1 MAASLDLQNA
11 QRWNNL
17 FPLIRPTV
25 QTIQTAKGQKI
36 MVDKALAQ
44 GKHIHIAAIGGL
56 GNFSSKILDNRT
68 ATAIITDQSGAG
80 LLTPTDIE
88 KALQNA
94 GAAKEQGVVIV
105 RLGKKRRVETHSP
118 SIIEV
123 ETEGELEQDHV
134 LHLLAN
140 ATESARSSM
149 TQAGELLKLWAKSN
163 STSRS
168 KFHVEKANGNPAVLH
183 AEGPTGYQNAKDA
196 ITKDLKQAM
205 KAHSAQEGPVTYS
218 VHYSDVNGLSR
229 LENYIMAGEI
239 AQFLGEHAD
248 QSCQKSQTVLTKILL
263 DSQNIKFNLSHSTVL
278 NHTDTARG
286 FGISICPIDAH
297 YLAPQAKPQA
307 DTRATGQGESALH
320 ALMPKSSTMTF
331 TDAEVRKRITAG
343 CNAVIKA
350 EPTITE
356 YDTIVGDGDC
366 GYTLRDGAKQ
376 VLSFI
381 EGKDLSK
388 LPQQVAQLVSELE
401 VNMGGT
407 SGALYCIYLTAL
419 AGALASDSS
428 VPKALKTAL
437 DSLCKYT
444 KARLGDRTMMD
455 ALIPFIETLNS
466 TNDGDQAIEK
476 SKQGVEGTKQMQAS
490 LGRSTY
496 LDESATQGVPD
507 PGAFGLLILLQGM
520 TTA

>member
-1 MAASLDLQNA
+1 MGMAVAVEQTIPFPQASLDLQNA

-80 LLTPTDIE
+80 LLTPADVE

-105 RLGKKRRVETHSP
+105 RLGKQRRVETHSP

-123 ETEGELEQDHV
+123 ETE
-134 LHLLAN
+134 
-140 ATESARSSM
+140 
-149 TQAGELLKLWAKSN
+149 GELLKLWAKSN

-239 AQFLGEHAD
+239 AQFL
-248 QSCQKSQTVLTKILL
+248 

-286 FGISICPIDAH
+286 FGISICPIDTH
-297 YLAPQAKPQA
+297 SLAPQAKPQA
-307 DTRATGQGESALH
+307 DTRATDQGESALH

-381 EGKDLSK
+381 ERKDLSK

-419 AGALASDSS
+419 AGALAADSS

-466 TNDGDQAIEK
+466 TNDGSQAIEK

-507 PGAFGLLILLQGM
+507 PGAYGLLILLQVM

>member
-1 MAASLDLQNA
+1 MGGGSVLLPLSLSSSFNMAVAVEQTIPFLQASLDLQNA

-80 LLTPTDIE
+80 LLTPADVE

-118 SIIEV
+118 SIVEV

-239 AQFLGEHAD
+239 AQFL
-248 QSCQKSQTVLTKILL
+248 

-278 NHTDTARG
+278 NHADVARG

-320 ALMPKSSTMTF
+320 ALMPKSSTMSF
-331 TDAEVRKRITAG
+331 DDAEVRKRITAG
-343 CNAVIKA
+343 CNA
-350 EPTITE
+350 
-356 YDTIVGDGDC
+356 
-366 GYTLRDGAKQ
+366 
-376 VLSFI
+376 FI

-466 TNDGDQAIEK
+466 TNDGGQAIEK

-507 PGAFGLLILLQGM
+507 PGAYGLLILL
-520 TTA
+520 

>member
-1 MAASLDLQNA
+1 MAVAVEQTIPFPQASLDLQNA
-11 QRWNNL
+11 QRWNSL

-80 LLTPTDIE
+80 LLTPADIE

-218 VHYSDVNGLSR
+218 VHYSDTHKTS
-229 LENYIMAGEI
+229 
-239 AQFLGEHAD
+239 
-248 QSCQKSQTVLTKILL
+248 
-263 DSQNIKFNLSHSTVL
+263 KFNLSHSTVL

>member
-1 MAASLDLQNA
+1 MAVAVEQTIPFPQASLDLQNA

-25 QTIQTAKGQKI
+25 QTVQTAKGQKI

-80 LLTPTDIE
+80 LLTPADVE

-105 RLGKKRRVETHSP
+105 RLGKQRRVETHSP

-239 AQFLGEHAD
+239 AQFL
-248 QSCQKSQTVLTKILL
+248 

-278 NHTDTARG
+278 NHADVARG

-320 ALMPKSSTMTF
+320 ALMPKSSTMSF
-331 TDAEVRKRITAG
+331 DDAEVRKRITAG

-366 GYTLRDGAKQ
+366 GYTLRDGATQ

-419 AGALASDSS
+419 AGALAADSS

-466 TNDGDQAIEK
+466 TNDGSQAIEK

-507 PGAFGLLILLQGM
+507 PGAYGLLILLQGM

>member
-1 MAASLDLQNA
+1 MAVAVEQTIPFPQASLDLQNA

-80 LLTPTDIE
+80 LLTPADIE

-118 SIIEV
+118 GIVEV

-239 AQFLGEHAD
+239 AQFL
-248 QSCQKSQTVLTKILL
+248 

-286 FGISICPIDAH
+286 FG
-297 YLAPQAKPQA
+297 
-307 DTRATGQGESALH
+307 
-320 ALMPKSSTMTF
+320 
-331 TDAEVRKRITAG
+331 
-343 CNAVIKA
+343 
-350 EPTITE
+350 
-356 YDTIVGDGDC
+356 
-366 GYTLRDGAKQ
+366 
-376 VLSFI
+376 
-381 EGKDLSK
+381 
-388 LPQQVAQLVSELE
+388 
-401 VNMGGT
+401 
-407 SGALYCIYLTAL
+407 
-419 AGALASDSS
+419 
-428 VPKALKTAL
+428 
-437 DSLCKYT
+437 
-444 KARLGDRTMMD
+444 
-455 ALIPFIETLNS
+455 
-466 TNDGDQAIEK
+466 
-476 SKQGVEGTKQMQAS
+476 
-490 LGRSTY
+490 
-496 LDESATQGVPD
+496 
-507 PGAFGLLILLQGM
+507 
-520 TTA
+520 